1 MRGNGRAA
9 PAKGTGAV
17 AAVRRRRTARTVA
30 GATVAML
37 VTCALAA
44 VTALLLPGGGAP
56 GRNGGPVTAARPA
69 AVAAPAADCTDPEAS
84 LRPSTADGP
93 AVRRIKERGRLI
105 AGVDQNSYRW
115 GYRDPA
121 TGKLDGFDITLVR
134 AIAKAV
140 LGDPDKV
147 TFLTIPTNQRIAAL
161 KSGKVDIVARTMSIS
176 CDRIKEVAFSTAYFQ
191 AGQQLLAP
199 KGSAVTGIDDGSLAG
214 RRVCAAAGSTA
225 EAELAKRAA
234 SAKVTTVPNQLDC
247 LVRLQLGQVD
257 AILTDNAL
265 GAGQAAQD
273 PSVVLV
279 GKPFT
284 TEYYGVAMN
293 RGAEDLV
300 RRVNAVLDD
309 YRAGGAS
316 SPWMQAYRQWLARA
330 DLGITAPPE
339 PKYRD

>member
-1 MRGNGRAA
+1 M
-9 PAKGTGAV
+9 V
-17 AAVRRRRTARTVA
+17 
-30 GATVAML
+30 

-44 VTALLLPGGGAP
+44 VAALLLPGGGPP
-56 GRNGGPVTAARPA
+56 GRTDGRPATAAARPA
-69 AVAAPAADCTDPEAS
+69 AAAAPAERAADCTDPEAS

-121 TGKLDGFDITLVR
+121 TGKLDGFDIALVR
-134 AIAKAV
+134 AVAKAI

-147 TFLTIPTNQRIAAL
+147 TFLAIPTNQRIPAL

-191 AGQQLLAP
+191 AGQQLLVP
-199 KGSAVTGIDDGSLAG
+199 KGSTITGIDDDSLTG
-214 RRVCAAAGSTA
+214 RKVCAAAGSTA
-225 EAELAKRAA
+225 EAELAKRA

-284 TEYYGVAMN
+284 TEYYGVAVN
-293 RGAEDLV
+293 RGSEDLV

-309 YRAGGAS
+309 YRAGGTS